1 MKPLAR
7 NLLIASLGILAVV
20 SGWRIVAHS
29 RADAALD
36 RGDAEAALAL
46 LPTHPDALADRAER
60 QAAAGELDAAANT
73 AQSLAR
79 AAPLDGRA
87 WRIQAQARAAASS
100 ASPARGDRP
109 CRQAAP
115 CRLAARSACR

>member
-36 RGDAEAALAL
+36 RGDVEAALAV
-46 LPTHPDALADRAER
+46 LPTHPDALAARAEHQR
-60 QAAAGELDAAANT
+60 LDDE
-73 AQSLAR
+73 SRRAR
-79 AAPLDGRA
+79 PAFRLQ
-87 WRIQAQARAAASS
+87 RI
-100 ASPARGDRP
+100 
-109 CRQAAP
+109 
-115 CRLAARSACR
+115 